1 MVSPRTVT
9 WIGGCIAMV
18 ASVSVAAAE
27 WNANPIRGKELYES
41 RCIGCHSIDANRT
54 GPAHRGVFGRRA
66 GTAPGYQYSSAL
78 KESDVV
84 WTREN
89 LDRWLTNPESVIPGQ
104 RMGYSV
110 PDAQDRRDLIAYLKS
125 ISQSPPN

>member
-1 MVSPRTVT
+1 MVSLRAVT
-9 WIGGCIAMV
+9 WIGSWMAML
-18 ASVSVAAAE
+18 ASVSVVAAE
-27 WNANPIRGKELYES
+27 WKADPVRGKELYES
-41 RCIGCHSIDANRT
+41 RCVACHSVDTNRT

-66 GTAPGYQYSSAL
+66 GTAPGYQYSTAL

-104 RMGYSV
+104 KMGYSV

-125 ISQSPPN
+125 ISESPPK